1 MLFILIIDLKII
13 ISKYW
18 LPVSSALKTNFKKI
32 KSDSYTDEVT
42 KEFKPELTPEEF
54 EEYVVNSGAK
64 GSFMIYR
71 SKNKDEELGLDEL

>member
-1 MLFILIIDLKII
+1 MFVCINI
-13 ISKYW
+13 
-18 LPVSSALKTNFKKI
+18 ALKTNFKKI

-54 EEYVVNSGAK
+54 EEYVINSGAK

-71 SKNKDEELGLDEL
+71 SKNKDDELGMDEL